1 MKKKNFNISNFLNDL
16 NRDFTKPKNEIIL
29 NPHWV
34 TGFIDGE
41 GSFIIAILPSTG
53 ATKKKVSLRL
63 SVTQKS
69 HSVGVLYDLK
79 NYFDCGLI
87 IPSSKD
93 CMRFVVQRK
102 EDIINKIIPH
112 FIKYPLQTSKEL
124 NFKTFMVASEIVARG
139 EHLNLEG
146 LNKII
151 DLKNKMNKNR
161 SFEDLFNHFNLKN
174 IKLNPFWVQAFV
186 DAEGTFGVLITKSKI
201 TGKIVIRN
209 RLSISQSTHDHSILK
224 AIKEFF
230 KAGNVQPRSEDIDSL
245 EKAKLCKDSSFYY
258 NSSPETFIPFF
269 NKYPM
274 YTRKDLD
281 FQDFKKCYE
290 LKKEKHYLKDK
301 GLEELYF
308 LAFNMNSG
316 RDDLNKTRRK

>member
-1 MKKKNFNISNFLNDL
+1 
-16 NRDFTKPKNEIIL
+16 
-29 NPHWV
+29 
-34 TGFIDGE
+34 
-41 GSFIIAILPSTG
+41 
-53 ATKKKVSLRL
+53 
-63 SVTQKS
+63 
-69 HSVGVLYDLK
+69 
-79 NYFDCGLI
+79 
-87 IPSSKD
+87 
-93 CMRFVVQRK
+93 
-102 EDIINKIIPH
+102 
-112 FIKYPLQTSKEL
+112 
-124 NFKTFMVASEIVARG
+124 
-139 EHLNLEG
+139 
-146 LNKII
+146 
-151 DLKNKMNKNR
+151 MNKNR

-186 DAEGTFGVLITKSKI
+186 DTEGTFGVLITKSKI

-230 KAGNVQPRSEDIDSL
+230 KAGYVHPRPEDIDSL

-274 YTRKDLD
+274 YTRKYLD
-281 FQDFKKCYE
+281 FQDFLKCYY

-308 LAFNMNSG
+308 IAFNMNSG